1 MLVNVNFG
9 VMKSQLKN
17 VTLKQNET
25 IQRKELISSQE
36 SKIAVVQI
44 QKSNQRLVI
53 VEAKSM

>member
-17 VTLKQNET
+17 VTLKQNEI

-44 QKSNQRLVI
+44 QKLNQRLVI
-53 VEAKSM
+53 VEARSM

>member
-17 VTLKQNET
+17 VTLKQKET

-44 QKSNQRLVI
+44 QKSNQRLVT

>member
-17 VTLKQNET
+17 VTLKRNET
-25 IQRKELISSQE
+25 IQRKEWISSQE

-44 QKSNQRLVI
+44 QKLNQRLKI
-53 VEAKSM
+53 VEARSL

>member
-44 QKSNQRLVI
+44 QKSNQRLVT
-53 VEAKSM
+53 VEARSM

>member
-17 VTLKQNET
+17 VTLKQKET

>member
-44 QKSNQRLVI
+44 QKSNQRLVT
-53 VEAKSM
+53 VEAKPM

>member
-44 QKSNQRLVI
+44 QKSNQRLVT